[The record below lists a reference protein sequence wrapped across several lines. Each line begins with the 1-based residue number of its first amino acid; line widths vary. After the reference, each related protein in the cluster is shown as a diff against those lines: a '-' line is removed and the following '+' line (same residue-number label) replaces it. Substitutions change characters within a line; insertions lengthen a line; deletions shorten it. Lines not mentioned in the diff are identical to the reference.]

1 MKGVRIRIVAI
12 SAAAIALLAVAPLAR
27 ADEEGPTRAE
37 YVERVEPICKA
48 NTEANMRILKNVK
61 QRARSRQQRQVGR
74 AGGQFIHASK
84 AFFKAIGKI
93 AQVARPPADEAR
105 LLKWFAHLR
114 IVGKDLRKIGKALK
128 EGDKIR
134 AAHEQIRVERAANA
148 SNNVGFVFEFH
159 YCRLS
164 QARFT

>member
-1 MKGVRIRIVAI
+1 MKGVRIRTLAI
-12 SAAAIALLAVAPLAR
+12 SAVAAALLTAAA
-27 ADEEGPTRAE
+27 AAQAEEGPTRAE
-37 YVERVEPICKA
+37 YVERVEPICQA

-61 QRARSRQQRQVGR
+61 ERARSKQQRQVSR

-84 AFFKAIGKI
+84 AFEQAVDKLSE
-93 AQVARPPADEAR
+93 VPRPPPDEPR
-105 LLKWFAHLR
+105 LLKWFDQLR
-114 IVGKDLRKIGKALK
+114 IVGANLRKLGTALK
-128 EGDKIR
+128 EGDKIL

-164 QARFT
+164 QSRFT